1 MIKLLMLITS
11 LGGGGAERVASEL
24 SLNLDPN
31 VKRRIITLTN
41 EISYASDMPPLS
53 MNFNLKKQNL
63 IGQQLKYIYFILLG
77 SIKYRKIINKYK
89 PDISMSFLS
98 LDNFINVLSN
108 IGNKETKVIVSN
120 HGILSMRFRNS
131 LSDRLTKFLIKILYY
146 QADLLITVSK
156 GIREELIREFNIDP
170 ENIKLI
176 YNPVN
181 IEKIKYLAE
190 EEVNDEWFDG
200 EIPILITMG
209 RLAKQKGHWHL
220 IRAFS
225 KVRERKECKL
235 VIRGNGELEPYL
247 EKLVRDLDLTND
259 VKFLGWQ
266 NNPFK
271 YISKSSIFI
280 LSSLWESFGLV
291 IVEAMACGC
300 PVIATDCKYGPSEIL
315 DNGKFGILT
324 PNMDG
329 KFYKASDPLTPEEH
343 YFANQII
350 RLLEDEDLR
359 REYSEKARKRAN
371 DFDKKTVKEYENMI
385 QQLIREG

>member
-1 MIKLLMLITS
+1 MLITS